1 MTNLDLGV
9 YNICLVNCN
18 KIFSKYASDSIVDDL
33 HKFNLLEKS
42 LNNIDA
48 KRIFYHYT
56 IYNFCEAIL
65 KNKSDKKS
73 VLFFNNT
80 QIEDTILS
88 KFFPDEDIIKNT
100 VYVLNKMKAIL
111 PVKVYISK
119 YSLPYFDH
127 LLKSRQG
134 RGDLLLNDIQK
145 NTNKQFERYTFSNA
159 KKFARRYEL
168 TWLNEE
174 YFNRLST
181 KFLLIK

>member
-9 YNICLVNCN
+9 YNISLVNCN
-18 KIFSKYASDSIVDDL
+18 TIFSKYASDSIVNDL
-33 HKFNLLEKS
+33 HKFGLLEKS
-42 LNNIDA
+42 LNNIVC

-80 QIEDTILS
+80 QLEDTELEKYYS
-88 KFFPDEDIIKNT
+88 HDDIIKNI

-145 NTNKQFERYTFSNA
+145 NTNKQFEKFTFSNA
-159 KKFARRYEL
+159 KKFSKRYEL
-168 TWLNEE
+168 TWLNEQ

>member
-9 YNICLVNCN
+9 YNISLVNCN
-18 KIFSKYASDSIVDDL
+18 TIFSKYASDSIVDDL
-33 HKFNLLEKS
+33 FKFNLLDKS
-42 LNNIDA
+42 LNNVVS

-65 KNKSDKKS
+65 KNKTNKKS

-80 QIEDTILS
+80 QLEDTVLE
-88 KFFPDEDIIKNT
+88 KYFTQTEIIKNI
-100 VYVLNKMKAIL
+100 VYVLNKMKSIL

-127 LLKSRQG
+127 LLKNRQG

-145 NTNKQFERYTFSNA
+145 NTEKQFERFTFNNA
-159 KKFARRYEL
+159 KKFTKRYEL
-168 TWLNEE
+168 VWLNQE
-174 YFNRLST
+174 YFDKLST